1 MELSPIEV
9 AIDEMQSKTSE
20 LEEVVLA
27 QTIDVKKLQLRLQ
40 GSGKKSEHRL
50 EKTFRDLSFPS
61 TVAVTVNQGPLAYA
75 NSFLDPKLSDKY
87 DYDRVEDLKEVF
99 R

>member
-9 AIDEMQSKTSE
+9 AIDEMQTKISE

-40 GSGKKSEHRL
+40 GSGKREY
-50 EKTFRDLSFPS
+50 E
-61 TVAVTVNQGPLAYA
+61 
-75 NSFLDPKLSDKY
+75 
-87 DYDRVEDLKEVF
+87 RVKV
-99 R
+99 